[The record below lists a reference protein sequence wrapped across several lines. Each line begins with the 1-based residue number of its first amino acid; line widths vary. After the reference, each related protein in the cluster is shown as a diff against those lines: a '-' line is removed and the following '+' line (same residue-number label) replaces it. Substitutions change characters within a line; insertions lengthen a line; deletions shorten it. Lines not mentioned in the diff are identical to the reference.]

1 MHDGSHLAVGVDL
14 LRGQVALSRCAPS
27 GVRLDDLFSG
37 QEGLEVGHRDA
48 GATAGQVQSGV
59 ALNDAR
65 LHPTA
70 VAVDSFA
77 DVATEVDLGNEVA
90 KERGTP
96 VGVTLCADGNGCGSC
111 KTPKVLHWC
120 SHDLPKKLGLP

>member
-14 LRGQVALSRCAPS
+14 LRGQVALSRCTPS

-48 GATAGQVQSGV
+48 GAAAGHIQSGV
-59 ALNDAR
+59 ALDDAR

-77 DVATEVDLGNEVA
+77 DVATEVDLGD
-90 KERGTP
+90 KIQICYPIGS
-96 VGVTLCADGNGCGSC
+96 LSDGSN
-111 KTPKVLHWC
+111 
-120 SHDLPKKLGLP
+120 GLPSR